1 MCTRVATLIPHRPVF
16 TQLSLRGTN
25 VDVAQ
30 VVEAGK
36 ELKVEVADVKLGEQN
51 TETHFQEIVVQVYT
65 DQSKQRKLIDVH
77 REFVI
82 TT

>member
-1 MCTRVATLIPHRPVF
+1 M
-16 TQLSLRGTN
+16 
-25 VDVAQ
+25 AQ